1 MQMETR
7 SLAADAAG
15 ERPRDCAFEHAIEA
29 ALVIDPLGDRI
40 LSVNPSCCRLL
51 GYDRAALE
59 GASVTGLHPG
69 QFSALLVFTDAVMTL
84 GRKWTRA
91 LTPSQALG
99 ATLNLEYAGV
109 RLPDENGRP
118 TLLLTL
124 TDLDARY
131 RRDVDASADDFLR
144 SGVAEW
150 QRVERLFQDIER
162 QNQLILRA
170 AGDGIFGVNAE
181 GKTTFLNPA
190 GARLLGWQPE
200 EIIGRGMHET
210 VHHHHADGSCYL
222 PEDCL
227 IYAAFRDGAVHTVR
241 EEVFWHRDGTPIW
254 VEYTSTPVRDRGV
267 LVGAVI
273 IFRDIAARRAA
284 DAELK
289 AALAEVDRL
298 RADLELENA
307 FLKEE
312 IRQNGQHRGIIGD
325 SLAIQRTLRQVEAVA
340 PTNATVLIS
349 GESGTGK
356 ELVAHA
362 IHAASMGASRPLVRV
377 NCASVSREQ
386 FESDYFGHLK
396 NAFPG
401 AVKDRIGRFEMAHG
415 GTIFLDEVAELPLDL
430 QGKIMSLVQDGQF
443 ERLGDDRTRNVSVR
457 IIASTNR
464 DLAAEVRKGR
474 FRQDLYF
481 RLNVFPIDMPP
492 LRDHREDIP
501 MLAMKFLREA
511 AQKLHYGELRLSEA
525 NLRRLS
531 AYHWPGNVRELQNV
545 IERAAILS
553 GGGRL
558 AIDLPDSGVT
568 PSRKAV
574 PPRPYVSGMIETEA
588 DRRQRERANIEA
600 ALAAAGG
607 KVSGPGGAAD
617 RLGIKVTTLSSRMK
631 AMGISGRGR

>member
-1 MQMETR
+1 METG
-7 SLAADAAG
+7 SSIAEAAAEGPHDLAFHHG
-15 ERPRDCAFEHAIEA
+15 IEA
-29 ALVIDPLGDRI
+29 SLVIDPMDDRI
-40 LSVNPSCCRLL
+40 LAANPACCQLL
-51 GYDRAALE
+51 GYDRPALE
-59 GASVTGLHPG
+59 GRSFTALHPG
-69 QFSALLVFTDAVMTL
+69 QFAALLVFTDAVLTL
-84 GRKWTRA
+84 GRQWTRT
-91 LTPSQALG
+91 LTPIHALG
-99 ATLNLEYAGV
+99 TKLRLEYAGV
-109 RLPDENGRP
+109 RLPDEDYRRR
-118 TLLLTL
+118 LLLTL
-124 TDLDARY
+124 TDLDARH
-131 RRDVDASADDFLR
+131 RRDVDAGADDFLR
-144 SGVAEW
+144 GGVAEW

-170 AGDGIFGVNAE
+170 AGDGIYGVNAE

-190 GARLLGWQPE
+190 GAQLLGWRPE
-200 EIIGRGMHET
+200 EIIGKGMHET
-210 VHHHHADGSCYL
+210 VHHHHPDGTPYR
-222 PEDCL
+222 PEDCP

-241 EEVFWHRDGTPIW
+241 EEVFWRRDGTPVW

-273 IFRDIAARRAA
+273 IFRDISARRAA

-312 IRQNGQHRGIIGD
+312 IRQNEKHRGIIGD
-325 SLAIQRTLRQVEAVA
+325 SLAIQRTLRQIEAVA
-340 PTNATVLIS
+340 PTDATVLIS

-362 IHAASMGASRPLVRV
+362 IHAASMGASRPFVRV

-386 FESDYFGHLK
+386 FESDYFGHVK

-401 AVKDRIGRFEMAHG
+401 AMKDRIGRFEMAHG

-430 QGKIMSLVQDGQF
+430 QGKIMSLVQEGEF
-443 ERLGDDRTRNVSVR
+443 ERLGDDRTRKINAR

-481 RLNVFPIDMPP
+481 RLNVFPIEMPP

-501 MLAMKFLREA
+501 MLAMKFLRDA
-511 AQKLHYGELRLSEA
+511 AQKLHHGELRLSEA

-558 AIDLPDSGVT
+558 VIDLPQGGGGAPRT
-568 PSRKAV
+568 RATSRAYL
-574 PPRPYVSGMIETEA
+574 PGMVETEA

-607 KVSGPGGAAD
+607 KVSGPGGAAE
-617 RLGIKVTTLSSRMK
+617 RLGVKVTTLSSRIK
-631 AMGISGRGR
+631 AMGISAGRGK

>member
-1 MQMETR
+1 MNE
-7 SLAADAAG
+7 AA
-15 ERPRDCAFEHAIEA
+15 ERRDFAFEQGIEA
-29 ALVIDPLGDRI
+29 ALVIDPLEDRI
-40 LSVNPSCCRLL
+40 LAVNPSCCQLL
-51 GYDRAALE
+51 GYSRGALE
-59 GASVTGLHPG
+59 GETVTGLHPG
-69 QFSALLVFTDAVMTL
+69 QFAALLVFTDAVMTL
-84 GRKWTRA
+84 GRQWTRA
-91 LTPSQALG
+91 LTPRHALG
-99 ATLNLEYAGV
+99 TKLRVEYAGV
-109 RLPDENGRP
+109 RLPDENGRRA
-118 TLLLTL
+118 LLLTL

-144 SGVAEW
+144 AGIAEW

-181 GKTTFLNPA
+181 GRTTFLNPA

-200 EIIGRGMHET
+200 EIMGREMHET

-222 PEDCL
+222 PEDCP
-227 IYAAFRDGAVHTVR
+227 IYAAFRDGAVHQVR
-241 EEVFWHRDGTPIW
+241 EEVFWRRDGTPVW

-273 IFRDIAARRAA
+273 IFRDISARRAA

-325 SLAIQRTLRQVEAVA
+325 SVAIQRTLRQIEAVA
-340 PTNATVLIS
+340 PTIATVLIS

-362 IHAASMGASRPLVRV
+362 IHSAGMGTSRPLIRV
-377 NCASVSREQ
+377 NCVSVSREQ
-386 FESDYFGHLK
+386 FESDFFGHVK

-430 QGKIMSLVQDGQF
+430 QGKIMRFVQDGQF
-443 ERLGDDRTRNVSVR
+443 ERVGDDRTRKVNVR

-464 DLAAEVRKGR
+464 DLAAEVLNGR

-492 LRDHREDIP
+492 LRDRREDIP

-511 AQKLHYGELRLSEA
+511 AQKLHHGELRLSEA
-525 NLRRLS
+525 NIRRLS

-558 AIDLPDSGVT
+558 AIDLPDSGGA
-568 PSRKAV
+568 PRSAA
-574 PPRPYVSGMIETEA
+574 PPRPYVLGMVETEA
-588 DRRQRERANIEA
+588 DRRQRERVNIEA

-607 KVSGPGGAAD
+607 KISGPGGAAD

-631 AMGISGRGR
+631 AMGISAGRSR